1 MHADMTSATA
11 LGSSYL
17 IAARRTAL
25 GRPGGLHRSRRLE
38 DLTAPVLL
46 AALQDAQIE
55 PRVVE
60 EIILGN
66 TTAGGNPARLVGLAA
81 GLREGVPGLTVDR
94 QCASGLDAILFAMRA
109 VAIGQAD
116 VMVAGGA
123 ESVSTAP
130 WRVAKPKH
138 LFQTPRFIG
147 LEQDDLDTADA
158 SQTVAASEELAR
170 RLGITRDQ
178 QDNYALHSF
187 LKAETAQAERRFVGE
202 IVPLKMAGAEARD
215 EHTVT
220 PEIDELSA
228 LAPLAGPEGTLTSGN
243 TSAIQDGAAIAV
255 IVSERKHRELGAPRG
270 LRLMASATEGVA
282 PGDDARAPVS
292 ALEKLLKTANGV
304 IGGRLGLVELSEA
317 SAAQA
322 LALRNTFELDDGELN
337 PDGGAVARGYPLG
350 ASSAVSVVRLFTRL
364 VRCAVR
370 PKQTFGAVTQ
380 GAVGGLG
387 VAALFEAV

>member
-1 MHADMTSATA
+1 MTSANA
-11 LGSSYL
+11 LASSYL

-25 GRPGGLHRSRRLE
+25 GRPGGLHRNRRLE
-38 DLTAPVLL
+38 DLTAPILL
-46 AALQDAQIE
+46 AALQDAQLE
-55 PRVVE
+55 PRAVE

-66 TTAGGNPARLVGLAA
+66 TTAGGNPARLVGLTA
-81 GLREGVPGLTVDR
+81 GLRESVPALTVDR
-94 QCASGLDAILFAMRA
+94 QCASGLDAILLAMRA
-109 VAIGQAD
+109 VAIGEAD
-116 VMVAGGA
+116 VIIAGGA
-123 ESVSTAP
+123 ESISTAP
-130 WRVAKPKH
+130 WRVAKPKS

-147 LEQDDLDTADA
+147 LEQDDVDATDA

-178 QDNYALHSF
+178 QDNYTLHSL

-202 IVPLKMAGAEARD
+202 IVPLRMAGAEARD
-215 EHTVT
+215 EHCVT
-220 PEIDELSA
+220 PEIGDIA
-228 LAPLAGPEGTLTSGN
+228 APAPLVPPDGTLTSGN
-243 TSAIQDGAAIAV
+243 TSPLQDGAAMVV

-270 LRLMASATEGVA
+270 LRLLASATQGVG
-282 PGDDARAPVS
+282 PGEEAQAPVA
-292 ALEKLLKTANGV
+292 ALHKLLKTSNAA
-304 IGGRLGLVELSEA
+304 IGGRLGLVEVSEA

-322 LALRNTFELDDGELN
+322 LALRNTFDLDDAALN

>member
-1 MHADMTSATA
+1 MHSDMTSATA

-38 DLTAPVLL
+38 DLTAPIVL
-46 AALQDAQIE
+46 AALQDAKLA
-55 PRVVE
+55 PKAVE

-66 TTAGGNPARLVGLAA
+66 TTAGGNPARMVGLAT
-81 GLREGVPGLTVDR
+81 GLRESVPAFTVDR
-94 QCASGLDAILFAMRA
+94 QCASGLDAILLAMRA
-109 VAIGQAD
+109 VALGEAD
-116 VMVAGGA
+116 VIVAGGA
-123 ESVSTAP
+123 ESISTAP
-130 WRVAKPKH
+130 WRVAKPKN
-138 LFQTPRFIG
+138 LFQTPRFIE
-147 LEQDDLDTADA
+147 LDQDDADTADA
-158 SQTVAASEELAR
+158 SQTVTASEELAR

-178 QDNYALHSF
+178 QDAYALHSF

-215 EHTVT
+215 EHSVT
-220 PEIDELSA
+220 PEIDDLAA
-228 LAPLAGPEGTLTSGN
+228 LAPLVPPNGTLTSGN
-243 TSAIQDGAAIAV
+243 TSAIQDGAAMAV

-270 LRLMASATEGVA
+270 LRLVASATEGVG
-282 PGDDARAPVS
+282 PGEDARAPVA
-292 ALEKLLKTANGV
+292 ALEKLLKTSNG
-304 IGGRLGLVELSEA
+304 ILAGRLGLVEVSEA

-322 LALRNTFELDDGELN
+322 LALRNAFELDDSQLN

-350 ASSAVSVVRLFTRL
+350 ASSAVSVVRLFTGL
-364 VRCAVR
+364 VRGAVR
-370 PKQTFGAVTQ
+370 PKQPYGAVTQ

>member
-1 MHADMTSATA
+1 MTSATA

-66 TTAGGNPARLVGLAA
+66 TTAGCNPARLVGLAA

-228 LAPLAGPEGTLTSGN
+228 LAPLAGPDGTRP
-243 TSAIQDGAAIAV
+243 AA
-255 IVSERKHRELGAPRG
+255 SPAPSR
-270 LRLMASATEGVA
+270 MAPS
-282 PGDDARAPVS
+282 
-292 ALEKLLKTANGV
+292 
-304 IGGRLGLVELSEA
+304 
-317 SAAQA
+317 
-322 LALRNTFELDDGELN
+322 
-337 PDGGAVARGYPLG
+337 
-350 ASSAVSVVRLFTRL
+350 
-364 VRCAVR
+364 
-370 PKQTFGAVTQ
+370 
-380 GAVGGLG
+380 
-387 VAALFEAV
+387 